1 MNMLLQ
7 FLAIVVLMVLT
18 SRLAVEPL
26 KGRLMNIFKL
36 LLTVGMV
43 YHLLFWPVSDGAGG
57 TVPAWD
63 LMLELL
69 RNIDPVVFWTFAGI
83 GAGVRFLGVLAS
95 MYRWRLVLRGQ
106 KIELPFWHI
115 LGAFLIGRAI
125 GFFLPSTAGLDG
137 YKLYDAA
144 RFSGR
149 TVEVTAGTVL
159 EKVLG
164 ITGIFLT
171 YLVALPFGMSI
182 FGENA
187 VTVALITVPLAIAII
202 GGLLTLLWFP
212 GVIQWVIETVP
223 IPAKAQIE
231 SLVLRTSA
239 AAAAYRDQKM
249 LVLGMLVMSFLSH
262 FFTAAMYFF
271 MAIAV
276 GAGAE
281 AVFWPVVFGSSIQIF
296 ATVLGPTI
304 GGIGVREAAQVLT
317 LGALLG
323 PIVAAVSAT
332 LGFWVG
338 EVPTLF
344 GFLFWMV
351 RGPDYRLSYCRVDGK
366 QVDYEE
372 TAKMAMELETE
383 EERQAREDRQAAGH
397 AVSAAVL
404 EQPTRLFVS
413 SGLGLGAGVLSGILI
428 GTIEAMV
435 IGAGGF
441 GPESQVLWYGPLLY
455 AALLGGLGLL
465 GGAVLS
471 ILPMQESEVRGWV
484 PTLGFA
490 ATLVPLGLA
499 IVVFRLKRDVYLEQ
513 MPPIPVLLGVVAGA
527 GLLAL
532 VILMFGRRFFQS
544 GAGRIARPLPALSLL
559 LVVMAA
565 GALLGPREPAVVVEA
580 RTEVPAHLRDR
591 PNVILVIADT
601 LRADHLGSYGD
612 PRGLTPNLDAMAD
625 EGTVWEA
632 FGQSSW
638 TKPSVATILTSLYA
652 STHGAM
658 SKPSILPEVTT
669 VADALQ
675 AEGYATS
682 GFVSN
687 VNLAPSFN
695 FQQGFDEYTYYAPDY
710 LFEAE
715 ESSSKLILYQI
726 LRPLYFKVMGSQW
739 VELFYQDS
747 RTVNADALPWLERH
761 KDDRFFALLHYM
773 DPHDP
778 YFAHPYDGRGI
789 ARVENQNPDPEQAAE
804 MLELY
809 AGEIRYMDESFGDLI
824 ATLKEHDIYD
834 NTLIVFTADHGE
846 EFQEHGGWW
855 HGTTLYEE
863 QVAVPLIAKF
873 PAGSLVPARPQGV
886 GRLLDI
892 APTILAA
899 AGTAIPREWQGAD
912 LALPIPSHR
921 VAFAEEDHE
930 GNIITAARNARL
942 KLIRANAGNPRGLP
956 ELELF
961 DLQRDPGEQE
971 NVAGDRPV
979 EVEDLDREVVAITTG
994 AAQEAVANDG
1004 EVEMDDATRDRL
1016 RALGYIE

>member
-1 MNMLLQ
+1 MNMLLP

-18 SRLAVEPL
+18 SRFAGEPL
-26 KGRLMNIFKL
+26 KSRLNSIFKL

-43 YHLLFWPVSDGAGG
+43 YHLLIWPVSDGSGG
-57 TVPAWD
+57 QVPAWD
-63 LMLELL
+63 MMVDLL
-69 RNIDPVVFWTFAGI
+69 SNIDPVVFWTFAGV
-83 GAGVRFLGVLAS
+83 GALVRFLGVLAS
-95 MYRWRLVLRGQ
+95 MYRWQLVLRGQ
-106 KIELPFWHI
+106 QIELPFWHI

-137 YKLYDAA
+137 YKLYDAS

-171 YLVALPFGMSI
+171 YLIALPFGMSI

-187 VTVALITVPLAIAII
+187 MTVALITVPLALGIIA
-202 GGLLTLLWFP
+202 GMLTLLWFP
-212 GVIQWVIETVP
+212 GVIQWFIETVP
-223 IPAKAQIE
+223 IPAKAQIQGV
-231 SLVLRTSA
+231 VLRTSA
-239 AAAAYRDQKM
+239 AAAAYRHQKP
-249 LVLGMLVMSFLSH
+249 LVLGMLVMSFLVH
-262 FFTAAMYFF
+262 FCTAAMYFF

-276 GAGAE
+276 GAGAD
-281 AVFWPVVFGSSIQIF
+281 AVFWPVVFGSAIQIF
-296 ATVLGPTI
+296 ATVIGPTI
-304 GGIGVREAAQVLT
+304 GGIGIREAAQVLT

-351 RGPDYRLSYCRVDGK
+351 RGPAYRPSYCRVNGE

-372 TAKMAMELETE
+372 TAKMAVELETE
-383 EERQAREDRQAAGH
+383 QERAMREGRQEAGELPTGT
-397 AVSAAVL
+397 VMP
-404 EQPTRLFVS
+404 QPSRLFVCC
-413 SGLGLGAGVLSGILI
+413 GLGMGAGVLSGILI
-428 GTIEAMV
+428 GSIEAAV
-435 IGAGGF
+435 IGFGGF

-455 AALLGGLGLL
+455 AALLGGLGMV

-471 ILPMQESEVRGWV
+471 VLPMQEAEVRGWV

-499 IVVFRLKRDVYLEQ
+499 IVIFRVKRDVYLEQ
-513 MPPIPVLLGVVAGA
+513 MPPIPVLLGVLAA
-527 GLLAL
+527 AALLAVL
-532 VILMFGRRFFQS
+532 ILMFGRRFFQS
-544 GAGRIARPLPALSLL
+544 GAGVIARPFPALSLL

-565 GALLGPREPAVVVEA
+565 GALLGPSEIPVRVEA
-580 RTEVPAHLRDR
+580 RTEVPAHLVDR
-591 PNVILVIADT
+591 PNVVLVIADT
-601 LRADHLGSYGD
+601 LRADHLGAYGD

-652 STHGAM
+652 SSHGAM
-658 SKPSILPEVTT
+658 SKPSLLPEVTT

-675 AEGYATS
+675 SEGYATS

-710 LFEAE
+710 LLGAE
-715 ESSSKLILYQI
+715 ESSSKLILYNI
-726 LRPLYFKVMGSQW
+726 LRPIYFNTMGSQW

-747 RTVNADALPWLERH
+747 RTVNADALPWIELH
-761 KDDRFFALLHYM
+761 KNDRFFALLHYM

-778 YFAHPYDGRGI
+778 YFAHPYQGRAI
-789 ARVENQNPDPEQAAE
+789 ARVENQNPDPELASE
-804 MLELY
+804 MRELY
-809 AGEIRYMDESFGDLI
+809 AGEIQYMDESFGDLI
-824 ATLKEHDIYD
+824 ETLKAHGIYD
-834 NTLIVFTADHGE
+834 NTLIIFTADHGE

-863 QVAVPLIAKF
+863 QVAVPLLAKY
-873 PAGSLVPARPQGV
+873 PAGSLMPARPSGV
-886 GRLLDI
+886 GRLLDV

-899 AGTAIPREWQGAD
+899 AGTNIPVEWQGTD

-942 KLIRANAGNPRGLP
+942 KLIRTNPGNPRGLP
-956 ELELF
+956 EVELF
-961 DLQRDPGEQE
+961 DLQKDPGEQMD
-971 NVAGDRPV
+971 VAAERRV
-979 EVEDLDREVVAITTG
+979 EVEDLDREIVAITTG
-994 AAQEAVANDG
+994 AAEEAVANEG
-1004 EVEMDDATRDRL
+1004 EVQMDDATRDRL

>member
-18 SRLAVEPL
+18 NRFVGEPL
-26 KGRLMNIFKL
+26 KNRLSGFFKL

-43 YHLLFWPVSDGAGG
+43 YHLLLWPVSDGAGEK
-57 TVPAWD
+57 VPAWD
-63 LMLELL
+63 LMVDLL

-83 GAGVRFLGVLAS
+83 GAVVRFLGVVAS
-95 MYRWRLVLRGQ
+95 MYRWQLVLRGQ
-106 KIELPFWHI
+106 RIELPFWHI

-137 YKLYDAA
+137 YKLYDAS

-187 VTVALITVPLAIAII
+187 LTVAMITVPLALGIIA
-202 GGLLTLLWFP
+202 GLLTLLWFP

-223 IPAKAQIE
+223 IPAKAQIQG
-231 SLVLRTSA
+231 VILRTSA
-239 AAAAYRDQKM
+239 AAAAYRNQKP
-249 LVLGMLVMSFLSH
+249 LVLLMLLMSFLVH
-262 FFTAAMYFF
+262 FCTAAMYFF

-281 AVFWPVVFGSSIQIF
+281 AVFWPVVFGSAIQIF
-296 ATVLGPTI
+296 ATVIGPTI
-304 GGIGVREAAQVLT
+304 GGIGIREAAQVLT

-344 GFLFWMV
+344 GFVFWMV
-351 RGPDYRLSYCRVDGK
+351 RGPDYTPSYCRVDGE

-372 TAKMAMELETE
+372 TARMAVELESTG
-383 EERQAREDRQAAGH
+383 EREAREALEAAGES
-397 AVSAAVL
+397 ANAAVL
-404 EQPTRLFVS
+404 PQPRRLFLAA
-413 SGLGLGAGVLSGILI
+413 GLGMGAGILAGILI
-428 GTIEAMV
+428 GCVEAAV
-435 IGAGGF
+435 IGSGGF
-441 GPESQVLWYGPLLY
+441 GPESQVLWYGPLVY
-455 AALLGGLGLL
+455 ALILGGLGMA

-471 ILPMQESEVRGWV
+471 VLPMGEEEVRGWV
-484 PTLGFA
+484 PTLGLA

-499 IVVFRLKRDVYLEQ
+499 VLLFRVRRDVYLEQ
-513 MPPIPVLLGVVAGA
+513 MPPLPVLLAILGGA
-527 GLLAL
+527 ALLAI
-532 VILMFGRRFFQS
+532 VILAFGRRFFRS
-544 GAGRIARPLPALSLL
+544 PLGAVARPVPAILLLATVMGAGAIF
-559 LVVMAA
+559 
-565 GALLGPREPAVVVEA
+565 GPSETTAIVEV
-580 RTEVPAHLRDR
+580 RDEIPGHLKDR
-591 PNVILVIADT
+591 PNVVLVIADT

-612 PRGLTPNLDAMAD
+612 TRGLTPNLDAMAD
-625 EGTVWEA
+625 EGTVWQA

-652 STHGAM
+652 ASHGAM
-658 SKPSILPEVTT
+658 SKPAILPDVVTI
-669 VADALQ
+669 ADALQ
-675 AEGYATS
+675 SEGYATS

-687 VNLAPSFN
+687 INLAPSFN

-710 LFEAE
+710 LFGAE
-715 ESSSKLILYQI
+715 ESSSKLVIYSI
-726 LRPLYFKVMGSQW
+726 LRVVNFKMQKSQW
-739 VELFYQDS
+739 VEQYYQDS
-747 RTVNADALPWLERH
+747 RTVNADALEWLSRH
-761 KDDRFFALLHYM
+761 KDDRFFTLIHYM

-778 YFAHPYDGRGI
+778 YFVHPYQGRGI
-789 ARVENQNPDPEQAAE
+789 ARVDNQNPDPDQATE

-809 AGEIRYMDESFGDLI
+809 AGEIQYMDESFGALRDQLR
-824 ATLKEHDIYD
+824 EHGIYD

-873 PAGSLVPARPQGV
+873 PAGSLVPARPGGV
-886 GRLLDI
+886 GRLLDV

-899 AGTAIPREWQGAD
+899 SGIEIPAEWQGAD
-912 LALPIPSHR
+912 LALPIPSNR

-930 GNIITAARNARL
+930 GNIITAVRNARL
-942 KLIRANAGNPRGLP
+942 KLIRANPGNPRGLP
-956 ELELF
+956 EVELF
-961 DLQRDPGEQE
+961 DLQKDPGEQLDI
-971 NVAGDRPV
+971 AADRRI
-979 EVEDLDREVVAITTG
+979 EVEDLDREIVAITTG
-994 AAQEAVANDG
+994 AAEEAVANEG
-1004 EVEMDDATRDRL
+1004 EVQMDDATRDRL